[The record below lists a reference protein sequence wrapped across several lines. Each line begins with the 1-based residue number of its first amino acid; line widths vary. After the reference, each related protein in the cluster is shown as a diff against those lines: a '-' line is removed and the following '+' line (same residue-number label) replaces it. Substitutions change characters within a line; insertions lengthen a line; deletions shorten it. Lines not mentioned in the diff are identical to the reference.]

1 MRLALH
7 SGTFRSDANP
17 CAAFTQQSCRY
28 NDCKYNFLMIR
39 PAPPSEARPEVSV
52 RPQGC
57 TNLQLRQLMRR
68 VAQHYDAELAQVG
81 LKTTQYS
88 LLSYALKLGPVRPAD
103 LAAALKMDASTLT
116 RNLKPLIAAGWL
128 RLDPG
133 PDGRSRSVVLTQE
146 GVGKREEAKQRWKA
160 AQLRLNAT
168 LGEARVAA
176 LHTLIHESMDLLD
189 PAEAAGVK
197 G

>member
-1 MRLALH
+1 
-7 SGTFRSDANP
+7 
-17 CAAFTQQSCRY
+17 
-28 NDCKYNFLMIR
+28 MIR
-39 PAPPSEARPEVSV
+39 PVTPSETSPEARV

-68 VAQHYDAELAQVG
+68 VAQHYDTELAQVG

-133 PDGRSRSVVLTQE
+133 PDGRTRSVVLTPE
-146 GVGKREEAKQRWKA
+146 GVSKREEAKQRWKT

-189 PAEAAGVK
+189 PAESAGVK